1 MIIHVKQSFEV
12 KAKDGTKWSARNNDI
27 VVPPDWVVSHPFFKS
42 LCDDGKITVHMDS
55 KSIELEQAKEEQA
68 KSQSTSRSKQK

>member
-68 KSQSTSRSKQK
+68 KAQSTSRSKQK